1 MPEEDAFMG
10 KSKVQKSY
18 REINERIRRGKAVV
32 VTAEEM
38 IDIVRDRG
46 DVEAARY
53 VDVVTTGTFS
63 PDCVPRGPFS
73 ISAIRLPKSRP

>member
-38 IDIVRDRG
+38 IDIVRDAATWRRRG
-46 DVEAARY
+46 
-53 VDVVTTGTFS
+53 TWMW
-63 PDCVPRGPFS
+63 
-73 ISAIRLPKSRP
+73 